1 MDSVFDTVSLFRS
14 SVSDTGFCTSFA
26 DDTELTLSSICLS
39 STCKYYE
46 MLSSVPMLVREGVKD
61 VFDLRYRYTN
71 SKLEFEPRTQPL
83 FLFFKFELIPRT
95 TNGIM
100 TGDYLASRTRT
111 SIHF

>member
-26 DDTELTLSSICLS
+26 DDTELTLSSICFIFYM
-39 STCKYYE
+39 YYE
-46 MLSSVPMLVREGVKD
+46 MLSSAPMLVREGVKD